1 MTIPPEPDIEPDPA
15 LYCPTEDCPMFDTP
29 IYNPFGLSGI
39 TCGTCGAALTE
50 PEPED
55 EPEVT
60 P

>member
-1 MTIPPEPDIEPDPA
+1 
-15 LYCPTEDCPMFDTP
+15 MFDTP